1 MPEPLTDREI
11 EVLGLLALGPANKEI
26 GGRLQ
31 IPERT
36 ATFHVVSIMGKLGAS
51 SRTEAVTLGIRHG
64 IVMI

>member
-11 EVLGLLALGPANKEI
+11 EVLRLLAPGLANKEI